1 MKTIDAVLLATLK
14 QLQQE
19 VSEGKFPQSGIC
31 SYVSMNCVG
40 FTYNDTYRNVY
51 RRMRDL
57 MMQWPLSTG
66 SKGFPVPAFMDCPS
80 FAEANS
86 AYHFHAANRTL
97 WGDNEHAELRKQLLS
112 WMIEQLEKQNENS

>member
-1 MKTIDAVLLATLK
+1 MLNVDAVLLATLK

-19 VSEGKFPQSGIC
+19 VSEGKYPLSGIC
-31 SYVSMNCVG
+31 SYVSVNC
-40 FTYNDTYRNVY
+40 YYDSTYRSVY
-51 RRMRDL
+51 HRMRNL

-66 SKGFPVPAFMDCPS
+66 SKGFPVPAFKDCPS
-80 FAEANS
+80 FDEANS

-112 WMIEQLEKQNENS
+112 WMIEQLEKRV